1 MKKNII
7 SKKENKDIIL
17 KYFIKLFINISPLII
32 EKI

>member
-17 KYFIKLFINISPLII
+17 EYFIKLFINISPLII